1 MQEPNTTPRE
11 GINSPAGFCFSYSI
25 PTESVFLL
33 TIISIDNKAS
43 IYASC
48 HDNTYK
54 FINIFQ
60 TYYNM
65 KGSHLRLN

>member
-11 GINSPAGFCFSYSI
+11 GINIPAGFCFSYSI

-33 TIISIDNKAS
+33 AYYLNFVYSKDKKAS

-48 HDNTYK
+48 RDNTYK

-60 TYYNM
+60 NIP
-65 KGSHLRLN
+65 